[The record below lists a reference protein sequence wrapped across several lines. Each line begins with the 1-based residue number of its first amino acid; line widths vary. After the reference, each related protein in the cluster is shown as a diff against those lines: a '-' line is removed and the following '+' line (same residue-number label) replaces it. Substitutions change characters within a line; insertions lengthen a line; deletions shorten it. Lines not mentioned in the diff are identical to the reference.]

1 MHMIIHRLSR
11 SLAFGKRLQILRGQL
26 ESACDARVNV
36 VTLLKI
42 DVLKEI
48 AAHTSSGDGVA
59 VHVYPSQ
66 LGNRTLHGH
75 QSLAEV
81 LVDAGVY
88 LRHRHSR
95 DSVLPPPFVDIREST
110 MNIMSIPFLCRWTA
124 CMPSRHRE
132 EQATESANL
141 RIVRMPISRWCWAC
155 RRRLCQRSWDTPRI
169 GPLIQTGRH
178 PQLHFR
184 GLLRFYSRYGLQ
196 GCSPA
201 QPRTFVPRLRP
212 GQLPDRAARYIA
224 TTSYRQLQSGGSSS
238 HW

>member
-48 AAHTSSGDGVA
+48 AAHTSSGDGVT
-59 VHVYPSQ
+59 VHVYPGQ

-88 LRHRHSR
+88 LRRRHSR

-110 MNIMSIPFLCRWTA
+110 MNIMAIPFLCRWDSMHAFETQRRT
-124 CMPSRHRE
+124 SHRE
-132 EQATESANL
+132 EPATSLEVTL
-141 RIVRMPISRWCWAC
+141 RSGA
-155 RRRLCQRSWDTPRI
+155 RL
-169 GPLIQTGRH
+169 PL
-178 PQLHFR
+178 
-184 GLLRFYSRYGLQ
+184 
-196 GCSPA
+196 
-201 QPRTFVPRLRP
+201 
-212 GQLPDRAARYIA
+212 
-224 TTSYRQLQSGGSSS
+224 
-238 HW
+238 

>member
-59 VHVYPSQ
+59 VHVYPGQ

-75 QSLAEV
+75 QSLAAV

-88 LRHRHSR
+88 LRRHHSR
-95 DSVLPPPFVDIREST
+95 DWVLPPRFVDIGEST
-110 MNIMSIPFLCRWTA
+110 MNIMSIPFLCRSTA
-124 CMPSRHRE
+124 CMPSS
-132 EQATESANL
+132 TEKNK
-141 RIVRMPISRWCWAC
+141 PQ
-155 RRRLCQRSWDTPRI
+155 RRAS
-169 GPLIQTGRH
+169 
-178 PQLHFR
+178 QL
-184 GLLRFYSRYGLQ
+184 LSK
-196 GCSPA
+196 
-201 QPRTFVPRLRP
+201 
-212 GQLPDRAARYIA
+212 
-224 TTSYRQLQSGGSSS
+224 
-238 HW
+238 